1 MGAAVGIVGIFFYIA
16 IIAIAIASYWKIFE
30 KAGQPGW
37 AAIVPFYNGYVMI
50 VEVCKMPPVWFWLLF
65 VPCANIV
72 VYICLIFML
81 PFKLAEK
88 FGKDAGFAIGLLLLG
103 IIFLPILAFGDAQY
117 EGGRRRRYADDYDY
131 DDAEEDDRPRK
142 KKRRDDDDEDEDD
155 RPRKK
160 KRDDNW

>member
-1 MGAAVGIVGIFFYIA
+1 MEVAVVIVLVLFYLALIVLM
-16 IIAIAIASYWKIFE
+16 IASFWKIYE

-37 AAIVPFYNGYVMI
+37 ASIVPFYGMGAGSYVMI
-50 VEVCKMPPVWFWLLF
+50 VDVCKLPPIWFWLTF

-72 VYICLIFML
+72 ALFYIVFVV

-88 FGKDAGFAIGLLLLG
+88 FGKDAGFGVGLLLLG
-103 IIFLPILAFGDAQY
+103 VVFYPILAFGSAQY
-117 EGGRRRRYADDYDY
+117 RDSRRRYDDEDDDY
-131 DDAEEDDRPRK
+131 DDRPRRK
-142 KKRRDDDDEDEDD
+142 SRRDDDDDDEDD